1 MRVLVLGSAAGGGF
15 PQWNCNC
22 RVCQAARAGNGR
34 ARPRT
39 QSSIAVSAD
48 GIRWAL
54 FNASPDLRQ
63 QITESPQLHPRDGA
77 RHSPIAAVVL
87 TNADVDHIAGLLTL
101 RESQPFVL
109 YASRRV
115 QDALDAN
122 PIFGVL
128 NPRFVRRELLA
139 LGQAQALRGPD
150 GVELGLTI
158 EPFAVPGK
166 IALYLENPEA
176 GANLGTED
184 GDTIGLRVSA
194 PGTGKS
200 FFYIPGC
207 AAIDGP
213 LVDRLERAPLVL
225 FDGTLYVN
233 QEMVEGGLGQK
244 TGQRMGH
251 MNISGAEGSIAVFE
265 GLDVARRIFIHI
277 NNSNP
282 ILLEDSP
289 ERAEVAAA
297 GWEVA
302 YDGQEIVP

>member
-48 GIRWAL
+48 GVRWAL

-63 QITESPQLHPRDGA
+63 QITESPQMHPRDGA

-122 PIFGVL
+122 PIFGIL
-128 NPRFVRRELLA
+128 NPRFVRREMLA

-150 GVELGLTI
+150 GVELFEVMMGDPRSWAADPEGFEKLLA
-158 EPFAVPGK
+158 EKGAKKLPNPK
-166 IALYLENPEA
+166 IDLP
-176 GANLGTED
+176 D
-184 GDTIGLRVSA
+184 W
-194 PGTGKS
+194 
-200 FFYIPGC
+200 
-207 AAIDGP
+207 
-213 LVDRLERAPLVL
+213 
-225 FDGTLYVN
+225 
-233 QEMVEGGLGQK
+233 
-244 TGQRMGH
+244 
-251 MNISGAEGSIAVFE
+251 
-265 GLDVARRIFIHI
+265 
-277 NNSNP
+277 
-282 ILLEDSP
+282 LEDTRTS
-289 ERAEVAAA
+289 
-297 GWEVA
+297 
-302 YDGQEIVP
+302 